1 MIRVWSEPTL
11 KLKLETLHI
20 TSSTIAPL
28 AIFDDFYKNREVGGV
43 VDSIH
48 RSTRAAPIEIPTFQ
62 MLRCHFRGFVS
73 FDWHFFAHPRP
84 FHMENEI
91 LMTFSVVYGHLVM
104 RRSFLSGLRSAYF
117 FGLSWTVFLDKCQ
130 SLAYWGRWLRPIH
143 SDLFNIYYLYDL
155 QLGHITLEYALVGY
169 FLDLNRHST
178 GTVVLGTLLS
188 RHAKAL
194 YLSR

>member
-62 MLRCHFRGFVS
+62 MLRDVISEVLSALIDTFLLIQGHFIWKMKF
-73 FDWHFFAHPRP
+73 
-84 FHMENEI
+84 
-91 LMTFSVVYGHLVM
+91 
-104 RRSFLSGLRSAYF
+104 
-117 FGLSWTVFLDKCQ
+117 
-130 SLAYWGRWLRPIH
+130 
-143 SDLFNIYYLYDL
+143 
-155 QLGHITLEYALVGY
+155 
-169 FLDLNRHST
+169 
-178 GTVVLGTLLS
+178 
-188 RHAKAL
+188 
-194 YLSR
+194 